1 MMHNIAAED
10 QRGKKAVGMRV
21 LPVRKVSYIR
31 MRGQPSMG
39 KVSAESGGLT
49 HVTKIL
55 LQHKIFKLPKTFQ
68 NAIKLLAL
76 GTFDASLRISRKYRQ
91 IMTHTLQIFRNSR

>member
-1 MMHNIAAED
+1 MIHKIAAED

-39 KVSAESGGLT
+39 KVSAESARR
-49 HVTKIL
+49 V
-55 LQHKIFKLPKTFQ
+55 FEV
-68 NAIKLLAL
+68 AA
-76 GTFDASLRISRKYRQ
+76 
-91 IMTHTLQIFRNSR
+91 